1 MTGYTVHVAVPCRNQ
16 ILYILSH
23 ISVALLCSKCHII
36 VIETRDGITSDF
48 YMGLPRIHI
57 YIHNTYPTQINSST
71 ELEVAHLAFTINT
84 HHSLEELITLLEFRI
99 MVFPLDFGMNW
110 SVDCCQ
116 SQTEK
121 ENIHLWKKEGSF
133 YIYSHS
139 GYLNY
144 ENQVAWLYDLLTV
157 MIASIGATNAQ
168 ITPLSVDNQ
177 QLEATNGTKYI

>member
-1 MTGYTVHVAVPCRNQ
+1 MWKLFQKLCIMTGYTVHVAVPCRNQ

-84 HHSLEELITLLEFRI
+84 YHSLEELITLIEFRI
-99 MVFPLDFGMNW
+99 MVFPLDFGMN
-110 SVDCCQ
+110 
-116 SQTEK
+116 
-121 ENIHLWKKEGSF
+121 
-133 YIYSHS
+133 
-139 GYLNY
+139 
-144 ENQVAWLYDLLTV
+144 
-157 MIASIGATNAQ
+157 
-168 ITPLSVDNQ
+168 
-177 QLEATNGTKYI
+177 